1 MHAGAEGFTSEGDQE
16 EVRKIERQLKN
27 RFPIGSH
34 VSEQRIIQDFL
45 KQVLYSRQLSISCE
59 EPDLV
64 PRLVSWRED

>member
-1 MHAGAEGFTSEGDQE
+1 MPPSHSPFLPHCLMHAGAEGFTSEGDQE

-45 KQVLYSRQLSISCE
+45 KQVLYSRQLNIG
-59 EPDLV
+59 
-64 PRLVSWRED
+64 